1 MAFWLIGPP
10 GTAHPSP
17 IYELMRLFS
26 MTVSPGARVVDFA
39 ADSERSVVVG
49 FAGPN
54 ERLTV
59 LGLDTRGGLPS
70 APAGESSYSFANLP
84 PNTEFQV
91 RYWNRGG
98 QGRTVTHSR
107 KRSDGS
113 GALTVTAP
121 LRSVFALTSLPPQ

>member
-17 IYELMRLFS
+17 VYELMRLFS
-26 MTVSPGARVVDFA
+26 MTVSPGARVVDFTA
-39 ADSERSVVVG
+39 EPEGSVVVG
-49 FAGPN
+49 FVGPN
-54 ERLTV
+54 DRLTV

-70 APAGESSYSFANLP
+70 APAEESSYSFANLP
-84 PNTEFQV
+84 ADTSFQV

-107 KRSDGS
+107 TRSDAN

-121 LRSVFALTSLPPQ
+121 LRSVFAITSLPPQ